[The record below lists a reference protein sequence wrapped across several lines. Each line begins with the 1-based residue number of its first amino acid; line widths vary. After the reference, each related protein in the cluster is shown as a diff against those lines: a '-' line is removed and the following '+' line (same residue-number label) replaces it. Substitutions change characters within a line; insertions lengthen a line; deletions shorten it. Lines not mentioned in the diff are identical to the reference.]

1 MLPVAIGATV
11 LALMYTSGPQNN
23 VEVQA
28 SDGKKYRVQN
38 LPDKQEAADK
48 MAEVCKNLKTLIEHV
63 KQYHEEPY
71 KRLVEKF
78 NPNVLEENDLGAHST
93 SYSENKGE
101 KIVVCLRD
109 KTTAPFP
116 LVDTNIIMFVLIH
129 EMAHLMTYSIGH
141 TPEFWT
147 NFRKLLH
154 EGVQCGVY
162 RAENYTKNPVQ
173 YCGMTIS
180 ESPI

>member
-1 MLPVAIGATV
+1 MIPIAIGGTL
-11 LALMYTSGPQNN
+11 LALMYSSGPQNN

-28 SDGKKYRVQN
+28 SDGKKYKVQN
-38 LPDKQEAADK
+38 LPDKEEAAER
-48 MAEVCKNLKTLIEHV
+48 MSEIRQNLQKLVEHV
-63 KQYHEEPY
+63 KQYHEEPF

-78 NPNVLEENDLGAHST
+78 NPDVLEENDLGAQST

-116 LVDTNIIMFVLIH
+116 LVDGNIVMFVLIH
-129 EMAHLMTYSIGH
+129 EMAHLMTFSVGH

-154 EGVQCGVY
+154 EGIQCGVY